1 MKVKIKYLV
10 VLMVLATVG
19 IVIFQVNW
27 LLQSYQIGRE
37 KIILDASRMLDE
49 TIVTHKTLTAVNV
62 KKLLKEIINPKN
74 DFETKVLYRYPDSLN
89 VSLGYKPK
97 RTYNAAYV
105 SFEVS
110 INQIKQIEAEPY
122 QFLLEKINAANLDEL
137 YPIYSNIIGGNDYAP
152 NSKEDQIQTALMKCF
167 SYLYDDT
174 AALNE
179 ILNKRL
185 IKIDPNFNGAVGHFN
200 GIDEVLKI
208 KKLNAK
214 NHLRGDDKVVEIVM
228 APQRKSTLTTKID
241 SMNIYVNSLNLK
253 GDSVYV
259 IKPVLDDL
267 NNILMNK
274 VPVLMLRL
282 NVPTVYLIH
291 QMIYSLISSVLL
303 LLLIT
308 SCLIY
313 MLNLILKQKRL
324 ADIKDDFISNVS
336 HELKT
341 PLSTALAAV
350 QGMQYFD
357 VLKDENKTHQYLDT
371 ASKELKRLSSMI
383 DIILKSAIFE
393 SGDFKLQKTS
403 FDLKEMLSEWS
414 KTQQINSTK
423 ILSIHIK
430 FDGPSV
436 IEADQAHLYNVIN
449 NLADNAIKYGPD
461 NIEININ
468 CTWTNIGLKIQFG
481 DNGKGIPQ
489 MYQKNIFDKFFR
501 VPTPHDHSIKGYGLG
516 LSYVK
521 NIIEKHG
528 GTISLLAADCP
539 GCVFEINLPQ

>member
-1 MKVKIKYLV
+1 MKAKIKYLV
-10 VLMVLATVG
+10 VLMVLATLG

-37 KIILDASRMLDE
+37 KIILDASRILDE
-49 TIVTHKTLTAVNV
+49 TIVTHKNLTAVKV

-105 SFEVS
+105 SFKITVEEL
-110 INQIKQIEAEPY
+110 KQIEAEPY
-122 QFLLEKINAANLDEL
+122 QFLQGKINAANLDEL
-137 YPIYSNIIGGNDYAP
+137 YPIYSSIIGGNDYIP
-152 NSKEDQIQTALMKCF
+152 KTREDQIQTALMRCF

-185 IKIDPNFNGAVGHFN
+185 IKIDPKFSGAVSHFN
-200 GIDEVLKI
+200 GIDEVLKL
-208 KKLNAK
+208 KKLNTK
-214 NHLRGDDKVVEIVM
+214 THLRGDDKVVEMVM

-241 SMNIYVNSLNLK
+241 SMNIYVNRLNLK

-282 NVPTVYLIH
+282 NIPTVYLIH

-303 LLLIT
+303 LLLIS

-341 PLSTALAAV
+341 PVSTALAAV
-350 QGMQYFD
+350 HGMQYFD

-403 FDLKEMLSEWS
+403 FDLKEMLLEWS
-414 KTQQINSTK
+414 ETQQLNSAK
-423 ILSIHIK
+423 SLSIHIK

-436 IEADQAHLYNVIN
+436 IVADQAHLYNVIN

-461 NIEININ
+461 NVEININ
-468 CTWTNIGLKIQFG
+468 CTWTNIGLKMQFG

-528 GTISLLAADCP
+528 GTINLLTADFA